1 MSKVLIV
8 AVEYMEPEWQQ
19 TKTLIEKLAADY
31 NGSGNGSCTV
41 KYVGRDGVGSLAEAY
56 NRGFRKAQGHEY
68 DYVWL
73 LSNISSVSGFVTG
86 EVKDPISILIEH
98 MCVFD
103 LPGLPSEV
111 AATHPAFESD
121 HLHLRP
127 KKDMDWE
134 AAPYIEFT
142 APFIRAEIFAKYPLD
157 EAMPYWGH
165 DLDWSYRVAQAG
177 YTLTVD
183 HSVVLGHSYIR
194 HSKANGT
201 LHAVTRRRLMLRRR
215 SDKSTEAAL
224 VAKYGKMWRNVLRWL

>member
-1 MSKVLIV
+1 MIV
-8 AVEYMEPEWQQ
+8 AVEYLEPEWQQ

-41 KYVGRDGVGSLAEAY
+41 QYVGRDGVGSLAEAY

-73 LSNISSVSGFVTG
+73 LSNISSVEMRGVCGIET
-86 EVKDPISILIEH
+86 DAISLMIKQMES
-98 MCVFD
+98 VD
-103 LPGLPSEV
+103 KRVNV
-111 AATHPAFESD
+111 AANHPAFNSD
-121 HLHLRP
+121 HIHIRP
-127 KKDMDWE
+127 E
-134 AAPYIEFT
+134 TFIGITPVPYIEFT
-142 APFIRAEIFAKYPLD
+142 APFIRAEIFAQFPLD
-157 EAMPYWGH
+157 ETMPYWGH

-201 LHAVTRRRLMLRRR
+201 LHAITRRRLMLRRR
-215 SDKSTEAAL
+215 SDKATEAAL
-224 VAKYGKMWRNVLRWL
+224 VAKYGKMWRNVLKWL